1 MIDFIKIKT
10 HKEFEKSCLDTFS
23 TQYKNNKIL
32 RQYTDLTKRNPR
44 PTSLSELT
52 FLPIDFFKSKEV
64 KTDDFTP
71 EAVFSSSSTSG
82 IGVSKHFVK
91 DLSLYETS
99 FTKGFDLFYGN
110 VSKYLILALLPSYLE
125 RSGSSL
131 IYMAKNFI
139 SKSKYKESGF
149 FLDDYKALHKK
160 LNWAE
165 NNNIP
170 TLLLGVTYAL
180 LDFSTAFP
188 QKLNNSFVMETGG
201 MKGRKKEMT
210 RPDVHQILKNN
221 FGLNNIHSEYGMTEL
236 LSQAYSNGGGIF
248 ECPPWMNVLIR
259 DPSDPFHLLENGKT
273 GGVNI
278 IDLAN
283 QNSCSFIATQDLG
296 KKISETQ
303 FEVLGRFDNSD
314 VRGCNLL
321 AV

>member
-1 MIDFIKIKT
+1 M
-10 HKEFEKSCLDTFS
+10 
-23 TQYKNNKIL
+23 QYKNNKIL

-44 PTSLSELT
+44 PASLSELT

-64 KTDDFTP
+64 KTGDFTP
-71 EAVFSSSSTSG
+71 EAVFSSSSTSR

-99 FTKGFDLFYGN
+99 FTKGFDLFYGD

-125 RSGSSL
+125 RSGSSI

-149 FLDDYKALHKK
+149 FLDDYKALNKK

-188 QKLNNSFVMETGG
+188 QKMNNSFVMETGG

-259 DPSDPFHLLENGKT
+259 DPSDPFHLLENCKT

-296 KKISETQ
+296 KKISGTQ
-303 FEVLGRFDNSD
+303 FKVLGRFDNSD